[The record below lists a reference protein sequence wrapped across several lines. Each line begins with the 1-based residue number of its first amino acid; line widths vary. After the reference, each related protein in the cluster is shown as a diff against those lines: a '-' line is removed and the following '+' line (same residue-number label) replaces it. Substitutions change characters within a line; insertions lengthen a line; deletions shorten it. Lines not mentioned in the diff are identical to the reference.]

1 MKFFKK
7 KKFVFSNKVYKVYKN
22 EIKSKDFYV
31 KDYLSIDPK
40 NKNKQGFT
48 GVTIVPH
55 FGNKYY
61 LMKAFSPIIN
71 KSLLSLPQGFVEKK
85 ESLFISAR
93 RELCEELGVD
103 KKDIKFSYVN
113 MIYPFSSLIN
123 GKMAIFSAQLN
134 KKILTK
140 KKISEIGEGRI
151 QIFTKKKLQLL
162 LNKPIKFDM
171 ITFSSLM
178 HFFYNSKHDN

>member
-1 MKFFKK
+1 MKYLKK
-7 KKFVFSNKVYKVYKN
+7 KKFVFSNKVYKVYSN
-22 EIKSKDFYV
+22 EIKSKNFYV

-48 GVTIVPH
+48 GVTIVPS
-55 FGNKYY
+55 FRNEFY
-61 LMKAFSPIIN
+61 LMRAFSPIVN
-71 KSLLSLPQGFVEKK
+71 KSLLTLPQGFVEKK
-85 ESLFISAR
+85 ESLFVSAR

-103 KKDIKFSYVN
+103 KKKILFSYID

-140 KKISEIGEGRI
+140 KKISEIGEGKI

-162 LNKPIKFDM
+162 LKKPVKFDM

-178 HFFYNSKHDN
+178 HFFYNSGYDN

>member
-1 MKFFKK
+1 MNFFKK
-7 KKFVFSNKVYKVYKN
+7 KSFVFSNKVYKVYKN

-48 GVTIVPH
+48 GVTIIPH
-55 FGNKYY
+55 YKSQFY

-85 ESLFISAR
+85 ESLLISAR
-93 RELCEELGVD
+93 RELCEELGID
-103 KKDIKFSYVN
+103 KKNIIFSYVN
-113 MIYPFSSLIN
+113 KIYPFSSLIN

-134 KKILTK
+134 KKILTN
-140 KKISEIGEGRI
+140 KKISEIGEGKI
-151 QIFTKKKLQLL
+151 HILSKKKLQQLL
-162 LNKPIKFDM
+162 KKPVKFDM

-178 HFFYNSKHDN
+178 NYFYNSRK

>member
-1 MKFFKK
+1 
-7 KKFVFSNKVYKVYKN
+7 
-22 EIKSKDFYV
+22 
-31 KDYLSIDPK
+31 
-40 NKNKQGFT
+40 
-48 GVTIVPH
+48 
-55 FGNKYY
+55 
-61 LMKAFSPIIN
+61 
-71 KSLLSLPQGFVEKK
+71 
-85 ESLFISAR
+85 
-93 RELCEELGVD
+93 
-103 KKDIKFSYVN
+103 
-113 MIYPFSSLIN
+113 MIYPFSNLIN

-134 KKILTK
+134 KKFDK